1 MYTGFYCPL
10 LPHLVSVHGERP
22 VVGLLQQ
29 RGPVPVAP
37 GLAVVAGLQDALVVV
52 DGAGV
57 HASRGLY
64 QVPGHITRD

>member
-1 MYTGFYCPL
+1 MYTGLSCP
-10 LPHLVSVHGERP
+10 LPHLVSVYGERP

-29 RGPVPVAP
+29 RGAVPVAP
-37 GLAVVAGLQDALVVV
+37 GLAVVAGPQDALVVV

-57 HASRGLY
+57 DPSRGLY